1 MKEEPKIELNGFVE
15 EGYYKSVFIIGNIKV
30 CNTKKFNWFQ
40 KKMIKIFFGFEVEDY
55 E

>member
-1 MKEEPKIELNGFVE
+1 MNIINYIEKPN
-15 EGYYKSVFIIGNIKV
+15 YKSIVKIGELYV
-30 CNTKKFNWFQ
+30 YNTHKFNWFQ

>member
-1 MKEEPKIELNGFVE
+1 MSEEQKIEKWNVE
-15 EGYYKSVFIIGNIKV
+15 EGYYKSIFTIGNVKV

>member
-1 MKEEPKIELNGFVE
+1 MDKDKITLNGFVE
-15 EGYYKSVFIIGNIKV
+15 EGYYKSIFTIGNVKV
-30 CNTKKFNWFQ
+30 MNTKKFNWFQ